1 MNPSEY
7 ETMFRVEDAH
17 WWYRSLRALIR
28 TALDAHAGTGRLLD
42 IGCGTGANLAM
53 LGEDFEATG
62 VDYSP
67 DALRNC
73 ALRGLNRVA
82 QANALALP
90 FASESFDL
98 ALMIDLLYHRD
109 VSDKHAALAESARV
123 LRPGGVL
130 LVNVPAY
137 EWLRSS
143 HDEAIQTGH
152 RFTRGEVVTLLE
164 SSGLEPLRVTYW
176 NAALFPAI
184 AFLRLWRRFSPHP
197 GSDLEGYK
205 DGFATKVLGGVLGLE
220 RTLLQFVDLP
230 VGLSILA
237 VARRPEG

>member
-1 MNPSEY
+1 MH
-7 ETMFRVEDAH
+7 RVEDAH

-28 TALDAHAGTGRLLD
+28 SNLDAHAGIGSVLD

-73 ALRGLNRVA
+73 AHRGLNRVA
-82 QANALALP
+82 QANALTLP
-90 FASESFDL
+90 FSSSSFDI
-98 ALMIDLLYHRD
+98 ALMMDLLYHRD
-109 VSDKHAALAESARV
+109 VPDKHAALAEGARV

-130 LVNVPAY
+130 LLNVPAY

-152 RFTRGEVVTLLE
+152 RFTRGEVVSLLE
-164 SSGLEPLRVTYW
+164 STGLQVLRVTYW

-184 AFLRLWRRFSPHP
+184 ALLRFWRRHSTHS
-197 GSDLEGYK
+197 GSDLEGYREGVAGK
-205 DGFATKVLGGVLGLE
+205 FLGGVLGLE
-220 RTLLQFVDLP
+220 RALLRYVDLP
-230 VGLSILA
+230 FGVSIFA
-237 VARRPEG
+237 VAQRPEA